1 MKDFWDT
8 RYSEDGYA
16 YGLEPND
23 FLKENYKQIQAGGRV
38 LCLSEGE
45 GRNAIFLAHQGLDVT
60 AVDISEV
67 GLNKAKERAKKEGVN
82 LTTFLADLENFEFGE
97 NSWDGLISIF
107 GHLPPSLRSKV
118 HSKIFPSL
126 KKNGIFLLEAYTP
139 EQLLL
144 KTGGPKDESM
154 MLTLSIV
161 EKELSKLNPAIKRTC
176 VRDIQEGKYHSGPS
190 AVLQY
195 LGKKY

>member
-1 MKDFWDT
+1 MKDFWDA
-8 RYSEDGYA
+8 RYSEDGFA
-16 YGLEPND
+16 YGVEAND
-23 FLKENYKQIQAGGRV
+23 FLKSTYSEISPGGKV

-45 GRNAIFLAHQGLDVT
+45 GRNAIFLAQQGFDVT
-60 AVDISEV
+60 AIDLSSV
-67 GLNKAKERAKKEGVN
+67 GLKKAQERANNEGIK
-82 LTTFLADLENFEFGE
+82 LTTIVTDVNDFDFGFE
-97 NSWDGLISIF
+97 SWDGIISIF
-107 GHLPPSLRSKV
+107 GHLPSNIRTKV
-118 HSKIFPSL
+118 HEKIFPSL
-126 KKNGIFLLEAYTP
+126 KKDGVYIFEAYTP

-161 EKELSKLNPAIKRTC
+161 DKELFQLSPSIKRTC
-176 VRDIQEGKYHSGPS
+176 VRDIQEGKYHRGLS